1 MKGARRLQ
9 DLDASVGAK
18 NLAQHGPSSSSSM
31 KKLAQQEPGH
41 LIFGIKFA
49 QLARNAAISHILR
62 VQGEFCLVF
71 DDSKPC
77 RANFVSQTY

>member
-1 MKGARRLQ
+1 MTAPISNEPTTHGYTTMR
-9 DLDASVGAK
+9 DATASRAHFGTK
-18 NLAQHGPSSSSSM
+18 F
-31 KKLAQQEPGH
+31 AQQEPGD
-41 LIFGIKFA
+41 LIFDTKFA

>member
-1 MKGARRLQ
+1 
-9 DLDASVGAK
+9 
-18 NLAQHGPSSSSSM
+18 M